1 MTTIGATESLAA
13 RVSLSSSLRFSDRF
27 VSGIWH
33 GSAAYSERE
42 RESEKERE
50 KNTLCACVCVCVCVC
65 VCARARAR
73 VCVQGRWPAARN
85 DQRSTKNKSAMRGYL
100 AGT

>member
-42 RESEKERE
+42 RERE
-50 KNTLCACVCVCVCVC
+50 KHTVCVCVRVCVC

-73 VCVQGRWPAARN
+73 VC
-85 DQRSTKNKSAMRGYL
+85 
-100 AGT
+100 AGTVAGRTQRPTVD

>member
-42 RESEKERE
+42 RERERERE
-50 KNTLCACVCVCVCVC
+50 KHTVCVCVRVC
-65 VCARARAR
+65 VCARARAC
-73 VCVQGRWPAARN
+73 VCRDGGRPHATTNGRLKTNRLCA
-85 DQRSTKNKSAMRGYL
+85 DT
-100 AGT
+100 